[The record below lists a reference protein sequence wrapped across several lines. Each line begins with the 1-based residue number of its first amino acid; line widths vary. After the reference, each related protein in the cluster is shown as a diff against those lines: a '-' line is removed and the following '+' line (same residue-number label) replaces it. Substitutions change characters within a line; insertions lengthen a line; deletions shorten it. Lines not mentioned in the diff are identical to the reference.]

1 MLSGKH
7 ILLGVTGGIAAYKAA
22 YLVRAFQQE
31 GAIVRVVMTP
41 SATRFVGVETF
52 SALTGHEVGVHT
64 FIGDDSTSST
74 LSSSSSSIP
83 STSTSSS
90 AGKKS
95 PLAKDS
101 SYNQW
106 TRHIQWG
113 EWADWFVIAPCTA
126 NTIAKIAHGVSDNL
140 LTATVLAARCPLLI
154 CPTMDG
160 EMMESAAT
168 LDNLNTLEKRG
179 IHIMEPESGYLA
191 SGLIG
196 KGRLPETEAIVQK
209 VDELMG
215 ALPGPLYGKK
225 VIVTAGPTR
234 EYIDAVRFLSN
245 PSSGKMGVAMA
256 KAAMRLGGSVHLV
269 HGPISIAFP
278 EGIASYAVTSA
289 QDMFEQVAELSPA
302 DVYIKAAAVSDFT
315 PKTKVNHKVKK
326 SSAQSSIELVPT
338 PDILSWIGEHKN
350 ETAISIGF
358 AMETERLEEQAES
371 KRVHKNADWIIA
383 NSIGEDVPQQG
394 FESDY
399 NKVLLLGQG
408 TSLEMEGPKEDL
420 AMNLLRTIF
429 SV

>member
-41 SATRFVGVETF
+41 SATRFVGIETF

-74 LSSSSSSIP
+74 LSSSSSFP
-83 STSTSSS
+83 STASSTSS
-90 AGKKS
+90 GKKS
-95 PLAKDS
+95 PLAKDLS
-101 SYNQW
+101 HNQW

-168 LDNLNTLEKRG
+168 IDNLKTLEKRG

-215 ALPGPLYGKK
+215 ELSGPLHGKK
-225 VIVTAGPTR
+225 IIVTAGPTR
-234 EYIDAVRFLSN
+234 EYLDAVRFLSN

-256 KAAMRLGGSVHLV
+256 KAAMRLGGQVHLV
-269 HGPISIAFP
+269 HGPISVEIP
-278 EGIASYAVTSA
+278 EGIYSYPVTSA
-289 QDMFEQVAELSPA
+289 QDMLEQIKELHPA

-326 SSAQSSIELVPT
+326 SSADTSIELIPT
-338 PDILSWIGEHKN
+338 PDILSWIGEHKH

-371 KRVHKNADWIIA
+371 KRVRKKAHWIIA
-383 NSIGEDVPQQG
+383 NTIGHDVPQQG
-394 FESDY
+394 FESDH
-399 NKVLLLGQG
+399 NKVILLGEG
-408 TSLEMEGPKEDL
+408 ISLEMEGPKEDL